1 MFVTRLR
8 IHQAVAAAASA
19 TLLGLAMFGGAA
31 QAANTRLI
39 YIGDPA
45 LAPDNASGIPELG
58 TLTNSLTAPGG
69 LTAVDILV
77 KNYGVQT
84 VNHASLLGG
93 EVADARPDN
102 ANFPPPATLSL
113 PLGYTY
119 VATFPES
126 ACDISDA
133 SRSVSCDIGTL
144 VGGASFQVR
153 VVIATTSPAAT
164 SETYWFGAYLAEGN
178 ATGTNQDNF
187 FASDPSLSSAST
199 CAATGN
205 YFLPD
210 TAISLGNV
218 DVCGQT
224 QSAQLNSGLK
234 LDENGQ
240 GGFALV
246 AVDDTFAGVV
256 PKGFTKFGTT
266 ISADVI
272 DGALVPGGLQ
282 WTVRW
287 FGTTKLTAVIH
298 FLDGGGFLV
307 IPFKNNACVGDEDTN
322 CVVSTNSTK
331 PNATPTWFE
340 AVFVTPDNGKV
351 GGLF

>member
-1 MFVTRLR
+1 MTRLR

-19 TLLGLAMFGGAA
+19 TLLALAVFGGAA
-31 QAANTRLI
+31 QAASTRLI

-45 LAPDNASGIPELG
+45 QAPENANGILELG
-58 TLTNSLTAPGG
+58 PLTNSLTAPGG

-77 KNYGVQT
+77 KNYGGQT
-84 VNHASLLGG
+84 INHASLLGG

-119 VATFPES
+119 VAAFPES
-126 ACDISDA
+126 ACDISDEN
-133 SRSVSCDIGTL
+133 RSLTCDIGTL
-144 VGGASFQVR
+144 IGGASFQAR
-153 VVIATTSPAAT
+153 VVIAVPASA
-164 SETYWFGAYLAEGN
+164 SSGAPYWFGVFLAEGN
-178 ATGTNQDNF
+178 ATGSNQDNF
-187 FASDPSLSSAST
+187 FAAGTINSPNAT
-199 CAATGN
+199 CGATAN
-205 YFLPD
+205 YFLPNTLVD
-210 TAISLGNV
+210 LSNV
-218 DVCGQT
+218 APCGET
-224 QSAQLNSGLK
+224 QFAKLKSGEVLAP
-234 LDENGQ
+234 NGQ

-246 AVDDTFAGVV
+246 GVDGDFTGVV
-256 PKGFTKFGTT
+256 PRGYTKFGTT
-266 ISADVI
+266 ISASVI
-272 DGALVPGGLQ
+272 SGAAVPGGLQ

-298 FLDGGGFLV
+298 YPDVGAPVL
-307 IPFKNNACVGDEDTN
+307 IPFKNNACTDPTDTN
-322 CVVSTNSTK
+322 CVVGTSSTK